1 MRKVLQPSG
10 LMPSGDHGVLD
21 SLRRR
26 GTSRHSLRLV
36 RKKGTGYLRSWRVGP
51 HSHTVIAST
60 ILGATDG
67 GLGTSPRTRRHE
79 ER

>member
-26 GTSRHSLRLV
+26 GTSRHSLRLAA
-36 RKKGTGYLRSWRVGP
+36 KGTGYLRSWRIGP
-51 HSHTVIAST
+51 HSHTVIASA